1 MNKKR
6 MKWIFFILILTCF
19 PVVLVYAN
27 GAPMPG
33 ANNFNTNTPAP
44 NTGTGAPQPGANG
57 YITNSN
63 SNITPKQSNGY
74 APPNVQE
81 AKTREAQQQKNKQD
95 KKKKDEKKIEKDD
108 DYQSIQKKA
117 ENVDKTLKNK
127 NASTKDIKKAGE
139 DIEDIMHDILG

>member
-33 ANNFNTNTPAP
+33 ANNFNTNTPAS

-57 YITNSN
+57 FNTNTSQNNSN
-63 SNITPKQSNGY
+63 TGY
-74 APPNVQE
+74 APPNIQE
-81 AKTREAQQQKNKQD
+81 AQSREAQN
-95 KKKKDEKKIEKDD
+95 KKKRRKKEKRR
-108 DYQSIQKKA
+108 KK
-117 ENVDKTLKNK
+117 NRKR
-127 NASTKDIKKAGE
+127 
-139 DIEDIMHDILG
+139 

>member
-33 ANNFNTNTPAP
+33 ANNFNTNTPAS

-57 YITNSN
+57 I
-63 SNITPKQSNGY
+63 KRKRRKKRK
-74 APPNVQE
+74 
-81 AKTREAQQQKNKQD
+81 KT
-95 KKKKDEKKIEKDD
+95 KKKSKKMTIINLFKRKLKMLTKPLRTKMLLPR
-108 DYQSIQKKA
+108 ILKK
-117 ENVDKTLKNK
+117 
-127 NASTKDIKKAGE
+127 
-139 DIEDIMHDILG
+139 LGKI

>member
-6 MKWIFFILILTCF
+6 MKWIFFILTLTCF

-33 ANNFNTNTPAP
+33 ANGYNTDSPAP
-44 NTGTGAPQPGANG
+44 STNTGAPQPGANG
-57 YITNSN
+57 YILIQITILSLSN
-63 SNITPKQSNGY
+63 LIAMLLLMFKRQML
-74 APPNVQE
+74 E
-81 AKTREAQQQKNKQD
+81 RHKQQKSKQD

-117 ENVDKTLKNK
+117 ENVDKVLKNK
-127 NASTKDIKKAGE
+127 KCFYQGY
-139 DIEDIMHDILG
+139 

>member
-33 ANNFNTNTPAP
+33 ANNFNTNTPAS

-57 YITNSN
+57 FNTNTSQN
-63 SNITPKQSNGY
+63 NSKYWICSSNI
-74 APPNVQE
+74 QE
-81 AKTREAQQQKNKQD
+81 AQAREAQN
-95 KKKKDEKKIEKDD
+95 KKKKEEKEK
-108 DYQSIQKKA
+108 
-117 ENVDKTLKNK
+117 ETEKNRK
-127 NASTKDIKKAGE
+127 R
-139 DIEDIMHDILG
+139 